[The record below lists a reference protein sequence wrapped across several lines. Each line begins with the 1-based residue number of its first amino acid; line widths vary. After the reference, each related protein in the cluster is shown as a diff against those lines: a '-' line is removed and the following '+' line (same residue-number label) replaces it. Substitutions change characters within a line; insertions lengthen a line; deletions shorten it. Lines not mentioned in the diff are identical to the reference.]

1 MTPSSVLLPPSS
13 FLPPRASRFLP
24 QNIPRPPRLGVVRL
38 SVSAARGSRSR
49 PPCRLTPAAPPM
61 PVVGR
66 DVSSRDGEAAQRR
79 ATFSAVL
86 VACAR
91 LGTTQR
97 RPLGLRRRRRRLQQQ
112 TLFSVSSAFSARS
125 ERSALRSA
133 ARRDGDWPRE
143 RSRRSLADA
152 RDDTRRSE
160 APLRPPSSVLLPFL
174 WPTSS
179 GLQPTSS
186 TRQRARR
193 LPEQDLRVTTHD
205 VVGPLAHDLVAESLV
220 EAAGARVER

>member
-66 DVSSRDGEAAQRR
+66 DVSSRDSEAAQRR

-133 ARRDGDWPRE
+133 ADRDGDRPRE

-174 WPTSS
+174 WPS
-179 GLQPTSS
+179 SS

-193 LPEQDLRVTTHD
+193 LPEQDLRVAAHD
-205 VVGPLAHDLVAESLV
+205 VVGQLAHDLVAESLV
-220 EAAGARVER
+220 EAPGARVER